1 MTCFLVR
8 DLLPLYLE
16 GDCNKETEHVVEEH
30 LKTCSRCKEMY
41 DLMAEPFELESEQV
55 VDEVFLPEEERR
67 FKQRYYGLQIVKAA
81 CWFGAAVALMLIIK
95 LLI

>member
-16 GDCNKETEHVVEEH
+16 GDCRKETEHIIEEH
-30 LKTCSRCKEMY
+30 LKSCSSCREMF
-41 DLMAEPFELESEQV
+41 DMMSEPFELEGEQAV
-55 VDEVFLPEEERR
+55 EETFLPEEELR
-67 FKQRYYGLQIVKAA
+67 FKQRYYGLLIVKAA
-81 CWFGAAVALMLIIK
+81 CGFGAAVAVMLIIK

>member
-16 GDCNKETEHVVEEH
+16 GDCKRETEHVIEEH
-30 LKTCSRCKEMY
+30 LKMCSSCRDMY
-41 DLMAEPFELESEQV
+41 DTMAEPFELESEQAV
-55 VDEVFLPEEERR
+55 EEAYLPEEELR
-67 FKQRYYGLQIVKAA
+67 FKQRYYGLLIMKAA
-81 CWFGAAVALMLIIK
+81 CWFGVAVAMMLIIK

>member
-16 GDCNKETEHVVEEH
+16 GDCKRETEHIIEEH
-30 LKTCSRCKEMY
+30 LKTCGSCSEMY
-41 DLMAEPFELESEQV
+41 DMMAEPFELEGGQAVE
-55 VDEVFLPEEERR
+55 EAFLPEEEMR
-67 FKQRYYGLQIVKAA
+67 FKQSYYGLLIVKAA
-81 CWFGAAVALMLIIK
+81 CWFGAAVAVMLMIK

>member
-16 GDCNKETEHVVEEH
+16 GDCKRETEHVIEEH
-30 LKTCSRCKEMY
+30 LKTCSSCREMF
-41 DLMAEPFELESEQV
+41 DMMAEPFEFEGEQAV
-55 VDEVFLPEEERR
+55 EENFLPEEETR
-67 FKQRYYGLQIVKAA
+67 FKQRYYGLLIVKAA
-81 CWFGAAVALMLIIK
+81 CWFGAAVAVMLIIK

>member
-16 GDCNKETEHVVEEH
+16 SDCKRETEHVIEEH
-30 LKTCSRCKEMY
+30 LKMCSSCKDMY
-41 DLMAEPFELESEQV
+41 DTMAEPFELESEQAV
-55 VDEVFLPEEERR
+55 EEAYLPEEELR
-67 FKQRYYGLQIVKAA
+67 FKQRYYGLLIMKAA
-81 CWFGAAVALMLIIK
+81 CWFGAAVAMMLIIK

>member
-16 GDCNKETEHVVEEH
+16 GDCKRETEHVIEEH
-30 LKTCSRCKEMY
+30 LKCSSCRDMY
-41 DLMAEPFELESEQV
+41 DTMAEPFELESEQAV
-55 VDEVFLPEEERR
+55 EEAYLPEEELR
-67 FKQRYYGLQIVKAA
+67 FKQMYYGLLIMKAA
-81 CWFGAAVALMLIIK
+81 CWFGAAVAMMLIIK

>member
-16 GDCNKETEHVVEEH
+16 GDCKRETEHIIEEH
-30 LKTCSRCKEMY
+30 LKICSNCKDMY
-41 DLMAEPFELESEQV
+41 DTMAEPFELESEQAV
-55 VDEVFLPEEERR
+55 EEAFLPEEEMR
-67 FKQRYYGLQIVKAA
+67 FKQRYYGLLIIKAA
-81 CWFGAAVALMLIIK
+81 CWFGAAFAVMLIIK

>member
-16 GDCNKETEHVVEEH
+16 GDCKRETEHVIEEH
-30 LKTCSRCKEMY
+30 LKMCSSCRDMY
-41 DLMAEPFELESEQV
+41 DTMAEPFELESEQAV
-55 VDEVFLPEEERR
+55 EEAYLPEEELR
-67 FKQRYYGLQIVKAA
+67 FKQRYYGLLIMKAT
-81 CWFGAAVALMLIIK
+81 CWFGAAVAVMLITK

>member
-16 GDCNKETEHVVEEH
+16 GDCKRETEHVIEEH
-30 LKTCSRCKEMY
+30 LKMCSSCRDMY
-41 DLMAEPFELESEQV
+41 DTMAEPFELESEQAV
-55 VDEVFLPEEERR
+55 EEAFLPEEELR
-67 FKQRYYGLQIVKAA
+67 FKQRYYGLLIMKAA
-81 CWFGAAVALMLIIK
+81 CWFGAAGAVMLIIK

>member
-16 GDCNKETEHVVEEH
+16 GDCKRETEHVIEEH
-30 LKTCSRCKEMY
+30 LKMCSSCKDMY
-41 DLMAEPFELESEQV
+41 DTMDEPFELESEQAV
-55 VDEVFLPEEERR
+55 EEAFLPEEELR
-67 FKQRYYGLQIVKAA
+67 FKQRYYGLLIMKAA
-81 CWFGAAVALMLIIK
+81 CWFGAAVAMMLIIK

>member
-16 GDCNKETEHVVEEH
+16 GDCKRQTEHVIEGH
-30 LKTCSRCKEMY
+30 LKTCGSCREMY
-41 DLMAEPFELESEQV
+41 DLMAEPFELEGGQAVE
-55 VDEVFLPEEERR
+55 EAFLPEEEMR
-67 FKQRYYGLQIVKAA
+67 FKQRYYGWLIVKAA
-81 CWFGAAVALMLIIK
+81 CWFGAAVAVMLMIK

>member
-16 GDCNKETEHVVEEH
+16 GDCKRETEHVIEAH
-30 LKTCSRCKEMY
+30 LKMCSSCRDMY
-41 DLMAEPFELESEQV
+41 DTMAEPFELESEQAV
-55 VDEVFLPEEERR
+55 EEAFLPEEELR
-67 FKQRYYGLQIVKAA
+67 FKQRYYGLLIMKAA
-81 CWFGAAVALMLIIK
+81 CWFGAAVAVMLITK

>member
-16 GDCNKETEHVVEEH
+16 GDCKRETEHVIKEH
-30 LKTCSRCKEMY
+30 IKTCSSCREMY
-41 DLMAEPFELESEQV
+41 DMMAEPFELEGGQAV
-55 VDEVFLPEEERR
+55 VEAFLLEEEMR
-67 FKQRYYGLQIVKAA
+67 FKQRYYGLLLVKAA
-81 CWFGAAVALMLIIK
+81 CWFGAAVAVMLIIK

>member
-16 GDCNKETEHVVEEH
+16 GDCKRETEHVIEKH
-30 LKTCSRCKEMY
+30 LKMCSSCRDMY
-41 DLMAEPFELESEQV
+41 DTMAEPFELESEQAV
-55 VDEVFLPEEERR
+55 EEAFPPEEELR
-67 FKQRYYGLQIVKAA
+67 FKQRYYGLLIMKAA
-81 CWFGAAVALMLIIK
+81 CWFGAAVAIMLIIK

>member
-16 GDCNKETEHVVEEH
+16 GDCKRETEHVIEEH
-30 LKTCSRCKEMY
+30 LKMCSSCRDMY
-41 DLMAEPFELESEQV
+41 DTMAEPFELESEQAV
-55 VDEVFLPEEERR
+55 EETFLPEEELR
-67 FKQRYYGLQIVKAA
+67 FKQRYYGLLIMKAA
-81 CWFGAAVALMLIIK
+81 CWFGAAVAVMLIIK

>member
-16 GDCNKETEHVVEEH
+16 GDCKRETEHVIEEH
-30 LKTCSRCKEMY
+30 LKMCSSCKDMY
-41 DLMAEPFELESEQV
+41 DTMAEPFELESEQAV
-55 VDEVFLPEEERR
+55 EEAYLPEEELR
-67 FKQRYYGLQIVKAA
+67 FKQRYYGLLIMKAA
-81 CWFGAAVALMLIIK
+81 CWFGAAVAVMLIIK

>member
-16 GDCNKETEHVVEEH
+16 GDCKRETEHVIEEH
-30 LKTCSRCKEMY
+30 LKTCSSCRDMY
-41 DLMAEPFELESEQV
+41 DTMAEPFELESEQAV
-55 VDEVFLPEEERR
+55 EEAYLPEEELR
-67 FKQRYYGLQIVKAA
+67 FKQRYYGLLIMKAA
-81 CWFGAAVALMLIIK
+81 CWFGAAVAMMLIIK